1 MFYSDRRHANLRNT
15 IKNIRYKR
23 EERKKSGQNMI
34 ATGGMGIGTMKQIND
49 HDSDQAEEAHGIHV
63 NLSRIA
69 VSPLTRLLF
78 SLCCALEVTVPKRV
92 HVINDKA
99 HWSVWETALPVLGTG
114 MTNPKTSG
122 NGNLNIYIYHLRYTS
137 SAAQGGGGSFRNRKP
152 IGEVG
157 WCESR
162 MAEGIH

>member
-15 IKNIRYKR
+15 IKNARYKR

-122 NGNLNIYIYHLRYTS
+122 NGNLNIYIYIIYGIPVVPHK
-137 SAAQGGGGSFRNRKP
+137 AAAEVSE
-152 IGEVG
+152 IGNL
-157 WCESR
+157 
-162 MAEGIH
+162 

>member
-1 MFYSDRRHANLRNT
+1 MRKRGQSCSTVTGDMLTCAILSKMPDTSVRNA
-15 IKNIRYKR
+15 
-23 EERKKSGQNMI
+23 KKSGQNMI

-49 HDSDQAEEAHGIHV
+49 HDSYQAEEAHGIHV

-122 NGNLNIYIYHLRYTS
+122 NGNLNIYIIYGIPVVPHK
-137 SAAQGGGGSFRNRKP
+137 AAAEVSE
-152 IGEVG
+152 IGNL
-157 WCESR
+157 
-162 MAEGIH
+162 